1 MNRLSSLAWIQK
13 MRETVPDYLARLS
26 RQDQPGRFIP
36 CLTGATPTGLAAG
49 LGFSCF
55 ALKTYYTTGLWD
67 SVPARDRAAWTAYLK
82 SFQRGRS
89 FLHDRYHYNAFID
102 GPVLA
107 AVRRQAPLHE
117 RIRQRLFPPARLTE
131 VQRLLIAET
140 KQAIATLAQVGQA
153 PERPYC
159 GFPLTMRDAA
169 LFLENLDWHEPW
181 SAGGQA
187 SSLAVL
193 LKTQAPLLC
202 GTAEVRELTALCG
215 RFFESL
221 ADKKTGGYF
230 RGAAPSHGELVSG
243 AMKILT
249 ALDWLALPVH
259 YPEALIE
266 TCLQGVPPA
275 EACHVVNAVYVL
287 YRCLQ
292 QTSHE
297 KDKVQAYCANLA
309 DSIRQYYNPDGG
321 FSYCIGRSQLHYYN
335 VPISQ
340 GYAESDIHGTC
351 LLTWALAMLFA
362 IMDDQAFSWKVIK
375 P

>member
-1 MNRLSSLAWIQK
+1 
-13 MRETVPDYLARLS
+13 MRDTVPAYLDRLAR
-26 RQDQPGRFIP
+26 QGQPGRFIP
-36 CLTGATPTGLAAG
+36 CLTGATPAGLAAG

-67 SVPARDRAAWTAYLK
+67 SISAGDQAGWIAYLK
-82 SFQRGRS
+82 SFQHGRS
-89 FLHDRYHYNAFID
+89 FLHDRYHCNAFID

-107 AVRRQAPLHE
+107 SVRRQPPLQT
-117 RIRQRLFPPARLTE
+117 RIMERLFPPSRLTE

-140 KQAIATLAQVGQA
+140 KQAIATLAQVGQT
-153 PERPYC
+153 PDRPYR
-159 GFPLTMRDAA
+159 GFPRTVRDTT
-169 LFLENLDWHEPW
+169 LFLENLDWRAPW

-187 SSLAVL
+187 SALAVF

-202 GTAEVRELTALCG
+202 GTAEVEALTAVCG
-215 RFFESL
+215 RFFDGL

-230 RGAAPSHGELVSG
+230 RGPAPSHGELVSG

-249 ALDWLALPVH
+249 ALDWLGLPVH

-266 TCLQGVPPA
+266 SCLQGVPPA

-292 QTSHE
+292 QTSYK
-297 KDKVQAYCANLA
+297 KDKVQAYCADLA
-309 DSIRQYYNPDGG
+309 DSIRQYYNADGG

-335 VPISQ
+335 VPIAH

-351 LLTWALAMLFA
+351 LLTWALAMIFT
-362 IMDDQAFSWKVIK
+362 IMDDQSFPWKIIK